1 MKNLLPMT
9 EQQALNRLTSLC
21 SRSEYS
27 TFDIR
32 KKMVSWQFDESLQEK
47 LLARLV
53 SERYVDD
60 ARYAR
65 SLVNDKLRLNRWG
78 SQKIRSALIQ
88 KHIAKDIIEEVL
100 SEVDP
105 SKYVATLRELL
116 RQKSHTINT
125 PSPYERNVRLHRFAL
140 SRGFTSDIIRQ
151 CLPEIDSE

>member
-1 MKNLLPMT
+1 MT

-125 PSPYERNVRLHRFAL
+125 PSTYERKVRLHRFAL